1 MGENRGTLKWLN
13 CMQAGLGWLQDESAG
28 HASGPRPTLFEY
40 PVETRD
46 VCVST
51 DILGGRYYGHSKL
64 LLFNEL
70 CRTK

>member
-1 MGENRGTLKWLN
+1 MLATH
-13 CMQAGLGWLQDESAG
+13 LGR
-28 HASGPRPTLFEY
+28 RPTLFEY
-40 PVETRD
+40 PAETRD

-70 CRTK
+70 SRTK